1 MHNIKKIYLFSV
13 SLISLVIMVIAGIIL
28 INLVLKTWI
37 LTKAD
42 QNYYSAPCITTKPTQ
57 TEGIPVACTPEE
69 EAAQKKQNE
78 DNRTAQKQTDAAQ
91 ALAMLIVASPV
102 FYFHWRLARK
112 EA

>member
-1 MHNIKKIYLFSV
+1 MHNIKKIYLFAV

-28 INLVLKTWI
+28 INLGIKTWI

-42 QNYYSAPCITTKPTQ
+42 QTYYSTPCMTTKPAQ
-57 TEGIPVACTPEE
+57 SESVPVGCTAEE
-69 EAAQKKQNE
+69 AAAQKKQDQ
-78 DNRTAQKQTDAAQ
+78 DNRTAQKQSDAAQ

>member
-1 MHNIKKIYLFSV
+1 MHNIKKIYLFAV

-42 QNYYSAPCITTKPTQ
+42 QTYYSTPCVSTKAPTDGTPAT
-57 TEGIPVACTPEE
+57 CTAEE

-78 DNRTAQKQTDAAQ
+78 DNRTAQKQSDAAQ